1 MVSYYISIKKKTLNK
16 PKITLLYLKPSR
28 NEKKVSKMSQL
39 VNLDKD
45 ESNPWANF
53 LTSLNQTA
61 KKISLEDKYL
71 KILSKPTNT
80 FITHFP
86 VRMDDGSVEVFEGY
100 RVQHSMARG
109 PCKGGIRYS
118 PDVDLDDVK
127 SLAALMT
134 LKTALVNIPYGG
146 AKGGV
151 VVDPSKVSESE
162 LERITRR
169 YTYSIRDLIGSEK
182 DIPAPDMN
190 TNPKIMSWILDTYSM
205 IKGYTELG
213 VVTGK
218 PLEIGGSL
226 GRTEATGRGVFFVM
240 EEILRKQLQKKPDQ
254 VSVAIQGF
262 GNVGTYFAQTAFN
275 AGCKVVAITDAFG
288 GVYDPLGLDVPNLIK
303 YAQSN
308 PKRTVDGFQKADP
321 LDKNTDIFTMDVDV
335 LAPCAMQNQITH
347 ENADKITASLIVEG
361 ANGPTTP
368 MADDILKE
376 KHVVVSPDIL
386 TNAGGVTVS
395 YFEWVQGLQSFF
407 WKEDQINSAL
417 KDILVKSYKETLDVS
432 EKYGIRDLR
441 TAAMAL
447 SVKRVAKAIELRGIF
462 P

>member
-1 MVSYYISIKKKTLNK
+1 
-16 PKITLLYLKPSR
+16 
-28 NEKKVSKMSQL
+28 MSQL
-39 VNLDKD
+39 VQQKEKD
-45 ESNPWANF
+45 ESNPWSNF
-53 LTSLNQTA
+53 LISLNQTA
-61 KKISLEDKYL
+61 SKIKLEQKYL
-71 KILSKPTNT
+71 KILSSPTNT
-80 FITHFP
+80 FISHFP
-86 VRMDDGSVEVFEGY
+86 VRMDDGSVEIFEGY

-118 PDVDLDDVK
+118 PDIDLDDVTA
-127 SLAALMT
+127 LAALMT

-151 VVDPSKVSESE
+151 VVDPLKVSEGE

-205 IKGYTELG
+205 VKGYTELG

-218 PLEIGGSL
+218 PVEIGGSL
-226 GRTEATGRGVFFVM
+226 GRTEATGRGVFFIM
-240 EEILRKQLQKKPDQ
+240 EEILRKQLHKKPEN

-275 AGCKVVAITDAFG
+275 AGCKVVAITDAYG
-288 GVYDPLGLDVPNLIK
+288 GVYDPLGIDVPNLIK

-308 PKRTVDGFQKADP
+308 PKKSVQGFPKADP
-321 LDKNTDIFTMDVDV
+321 FEKTKDVFELDVDV

-347 ENADKITASLIVEG
+347 INADKITAKLVVEG
-361 ANGPTTP
+361 ANSPTTP
-368 MADDILKE
+368 LADDILKE
-376 KHVVVSPDIL
+376 KNIIVAPDIL

-407 WKEDQINSAL
+407 WKEDQVNSAL
-417 KDILVKSYKETLDVS
+417 KDILVNSYKEVFATS
-432 EKYGIRDLR
+432 EQYGIRDLR